1 MPPPRSCHAHTGCRR
16 LRQDAAA
23 LACVSRLVCRRAV
36 AAVVAALGICGRRAT
51 QSPGCRSKEETGLS
65 LQLCSR
71 SSAAYG
77 VTYGRETRRTLAPL
91 CERRTRGAVP
101 VGWPAAHRN
110 SATAFSSS
118 RYRHTTV
125 DTRQATAWHTPLR
138 LTASPIQDY
147 QDVSYRKPHATVARR
162 LPYARPPGT
171 SRRQRTSYGFTP
183 P

>member
-16 LRQDAAA
+16 LCGRM
-23 LACVSRLVCRRAV
+23 LLHWGVCVSSCRV
-36 AAVVAALGICGRRAT
+36 SIWCVVLSLHMLPLGICGRRAT

-77 VTYGRETRRTLAPL
+77 VTYICGRETRRTLAPL
-91 CERRTRGAVP
+91 CERGHV
-101 VGWPAAHRN
+101 VLWPAAHRN

-138 LTASPIQDY
+138 LTASPPYKTIKMCRT
-147 QDVSYRKPHATVARR
+147 VSR
-162 LPYARPPGT
+162 
-171 SRRQRTSYGFTP
+171 TP